1 MRTYVCLWNCGI
13 PQTCEETW
21 DHPETDVPSP
31 SLSPSSSSSPPLRL
45 LLLLQRLAL
54 SLSALAP
61 AHDDDDL
68 LRPLLLL
75 PWHAP
80 QLELCVPY
88 RLYPSLQALVLALH
102 PSPVGPLVPLQ
113 LVLRGQQQGR
123 LSEGPFHSH
132 PEQAVIILNQ
142 RKKTRERPNLL
153 QRNSPEQHQ
162 RGHPDSDTSTIHL
175 HPSPIP

>member
-1 MRTYVCLWNCGI
+1 MRTYVCLWNHEI

-21 DHPETDVPSP
+21 DHLGIDVPFP
-31 SLSPSSSSSPPLRL
+31 SLSPSSSSLSPLRL
-45 LLLLQRLAL
+45 RLLLQRLAL
-54 SLSALAP
+54 SLSALSP

-68 LRPLLLL
+68 LQQRQQP

-80 QLELCVPY
+80 QLQPCVPY
-88 RLYPSLQALVLALH
+88 LLYPSLQALVLALH

-123 LSEGPFHSH
+123 LSEGPFRSH

-142 RKKTRERPNLL
+142 RKKTK
-153 QRNSPEQHQ
+153 
-162 RGHPDSDTSTIHL
+162 
-175 HPSPIP
+175 